1 MTFYNYSVFLKPYQV
16 VVPVFWSQHGGHLPQ
31 VGSVALLLH
40 IAGEG
45 DRDDPLCDVDEVQLV
60 ALLQGLQ
67 QTRTP
72 AEKRSNSE
80 YQLIEKPMQVT
91 GLQKIALIPQ
101 SNAAHVIYTLQLNGF
116 NRRLPKG
123 WKLVN
128 FN

>member
-80 YQLIEKPMQVT
+80 YELIEKPMQVSR
-91 GLQKIALIPQ
+91 